1 MNVLLLAGPFEL
13 LHAEVGLVWVEATAK
28 KRRRRLVSEK
38 EMIRL
43 SVSFFY
49 NTSVDACIIKMG

>member
-1 MNVLLLAGPFEL
+1 MYCFLRALFEL
-13 LHAEVGLVWVEATAK
+13 LHAEVGLAWVEATTK

-43 SVSFFY
+43 SVSFFD
-49 NTSVDACIIKMG
+49 NMSVDACIIKMG